1 MMQQQM
7 KELEIDTEKM
17 PLGKLSKDQIKK
29 GEKVLEEI
37 EAELEKAEA
46 ENRKPKQA
54 FLVDATN
61 RFYSHIPHYF
71 PGAFFALKREKL
83 KCQQFILISGGQ
95 RPTIIDNKEL
105 LQKKYDLLSVR
116 CRCCNILFVYYAS
129 SNAFFVCN
137 RFWEISKLHAA

>member
-1 MMQQQM
+1 M
-7 KELEIDTEKM
+7 KELEIDTDKM

-37 EAELEKAEA
+37 EAELTKAEE

-61 RFYSHIPHYF
+61 RFYSFVPHYF
-71 PGAFFALKREKL
+71 PG
-83 KCQQFILISGGQ
+83 GT

-105 LQKKYDLLSVR
+105 LQKKYDLLGV
-116 CRCCNILFVYYAS
+116 CFFTLFCHS
-129 SNAFFVCN
+129 
-137 RFWEISKLHAA
+137 